1 MYRFRVIL
9 VLVLALTVGLMSPV
23 MAQEKMGDKRVYHT
37 IKSETFQI
45 PDKEGHLL
53 VASEAH
59 GYDLQA
65 GSTAINR
72 AITDLVKGNGRV
84 FGYGTLTE
92 KDGDLLYYSFDGK
105 VTTVANA
112 SGKPATSS
120 QGTWMSTGGTGK
132 WQQRDARGSF
142 KNAVVGP
149 GTSIAEW
156 EGSWETKK

>member
-1 MYRFRVIL
+1 MTNSSLSYFDIMLARKAFLEGKNVTETLRNQKGLRENTPEVI
-9 VLVLALTVGLMSPV
+9 
-23 MAQEKMGDKRVYHT
+23 
-37 IKSETFQI
+37 ET
-45 PDKEGHLL
+45 
-53 VASEAH
+53 A
-59 GYDLQA
+59 YDLQA

-72 AITDLVKGNGRV
+72 VITDLVKGNGRV

-149 GTSIAEW
+149 GTSLAEW
-156 EGSWETKK
+156 EGNWETRK

>member
-1 MYRFRVIL
+1 MYRFRVIS
-9 VLVLALTVGLMSPV
+9 VLGLALTVGLMSPV

-37 IKSETFQI
+37 IKAETFQI

-53 VASEAH
+53 VAYEAH

-65 GSTAINR
+65 GSTAVNR
-72 AITDLVKGNGRV
+72 GITDLVKGNGRT

-92 KDGDLLYYSFDGK
+92 KDGDLLYFSFDGK

-112 SGKPATSS
+112 SGKPVTTS

-142 KNAVVGP
+142 KNAVVIP
-149 GTSIAEW
+149 GTTLTEW

>member
-1 MYRFRVIL
+1 VYRFRVIF
-9 VLVLALTVGLMSPV
+9 VLALALTVGLMSPV
-23 MAQEKMGDKRVYHT
+23 LAQEKMGDKRVYHL
-37 IKSETFQI
+37 IKSETFEI

-53 VASEAH
+53 VVSETH

-65 GSTAINR
+65 GRTAINR
-72 AITDLVKGNGRV
+72 VITDLVKGNGRV
-84 FGYGTLTE
+84 FGYGTATE
-92 KDGDLLYYSFDGK
+92 QDGDLLYYSFDGK

-120 QGTWMSTGGTGK
+120 QGTWVSTGGTGK
-132 WQQRDARGSF
+132 WHHRDARGSF

-149 GTSIAEW
+149 GTSVTEW

>member
-1 MYRFRVIL
+1 MYRFRVIF
-9 VLVLALTVGLMSPV
+9 VLALALTVGSMSAV

-53 VASEAH
+53 VTSETQ

-72 AITDLVKGNGRV
+72 VMADLVKGNGRV

-92 KDGDLLYYSFDGK
+92 KDGDLLHYSFDGK
-105 VTTVANA
+105 VTTVAHA

-149 GTSIAEW
+149 GTSLAEW
-156 EGSWETKK
+156 EGSWDTKK